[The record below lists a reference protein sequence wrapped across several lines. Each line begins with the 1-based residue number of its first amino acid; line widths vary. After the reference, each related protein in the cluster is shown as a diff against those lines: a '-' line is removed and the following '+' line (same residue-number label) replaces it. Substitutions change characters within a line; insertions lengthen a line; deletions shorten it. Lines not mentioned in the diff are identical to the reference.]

1 MSDPPTFN
9 PTATIIPFRTPQ
21 KHLIPGLNH
30 PLTQT
35 TFITATQYNGLPS
48 LPNQPPIPQSVL
60 RRFGE
65 IVVAY
70 NLQQVIGAHLIYNR
84 FHPGGIAE
92 GSFVTT
98 TKVPLNTAIRA
109 GSVSGGIGI
118 KKDTEAGA
126 YNPSMTYTNPGVQ
139 GPTVKKMVWQSGIW
153 ELGIDMLHG
162 SVINVDVSLV
172 HGRLYLLSRSPRS
185 RDYPSPQ
192 EIMQQEVVIVETPHQ
207 SDIEWPQ
214 WPHLQ
219 RPQHLHL
226 TLPSKPTPTALGN
239 THHFLAYEYEYGP
252 PPTFACSVP
261 DAFWEDAADFIVENG
276 LESRLALEVLDGP
289 DVVTG
294 RTGVGRFV
302 VEEFDPTRSRKSS
315 VVEVPAG
322 KELSWSFST
331 LMNDSLGP
339 STIVNRNKGEVE
351 VDVNLVRVGA
361 GMT

>member
-1 MSDPPTFN
+1 MSNPSSIN
-9 PTATIIPFRTPQ
+9 PTATITPLRSSQ

-35 TFITATQYNGLPS
+35 TFITATQYNGLPPLS
-48 LPNQPPIPQSVL
+48 NQPPIPQAVL

-70 NLQQVIGAHLIYNR
+70 DLQQVIGAHLIYNR
-84 FHPGGIAE
+84 FHPGGIAQ

-98 TKVPLNTAIRA
+98 TKVPLNTAVRA

-126 YNPSMTYTNPGVQ
+126 YHPSMTYTNPGVQ

-162 SVINVDVSLV
+162 SVINVDISLV
-172 HGRLYLLSRSPRS
+172 HGRLYLLSKSPPS
-185 RDYPSPQ
+185 RDYPAPQ
-192 EIMQQEVVIVETPHQ
+192 EITQQEIAIVEMPHQ
-207 SDIEWPQ
+207 SEITWPL
-214 WPHLQ
+214 WPHLHQ
-219 RPQHLHL
+219 PQHLS
-226 TLPSKPTPTALGN
+226 LPPRSTPTALGN

-252 PPTFACSVP
+252 PPHLAYNIP

-276 LESRLALEVLDGP
+276 LENRLALEILDGP

-294 RTGVGRFV
+294 RTGVGRFI

-331 LMNDSLGP
+331 HTDDSVKP
-339 STIVNRNKGEVE
+339 STIVNEHRGEVE
-351 VDVNLVRVGA
+351 IDVNLVRVGP

>member
-9 PTATIIPFRTPQ
+9 PTATIIPFRPPQ

-35 TFITATQYNGLPS
+35 TFITATQYNS
-48 LPNQPPIPQSVL
+48 LPALSNQPAIPQSVL

-70 NLQQVIGAHLIYNR
+70 DLQQVIGAHLIYNR

-98 TKVPLNTAIRA
+98 TKVPLNTAVRA
-109 GSVSGGIGI
+109 GSVSGGVGV

-126 YNPSMTYTNPGVQ
+126 YNPSTMYSNPGGQ

-172 HGRLYLLSRSPRS
+172 HGRLYLLSRSPPS
-185 RDYPSPQ
+185 RDYPSPKEIVQQ
-192 EIMQQEVVIVETPHQ
+192 EISIVDMPHQ
-207 SDIEWPQ
+207 SEIAWPL
-214 WPHLQ
+214 WPHLHQ
-219 RPQHLHL
+219 PQH
-226 TLPSKPTPTALGN
+226 PFKPTPTALGN
-239 THHFLAYEYEYGP
+239 THNFLAYEYEYGP
-252 PPTFACSVP
+252 PPSCVYNIP
-261 DAFWEDAADFIVENG
+261 DTFWEDAADFIVEHG
-276 LESRLALEVLDGP
+276 LENRLALEVLDGP

-331 LMNDSLGP
+331 LTSDSVRT
-339 STIVNRNKGEVE
+339 STVVNESRGEVE